1 MNDYQ
6 SDRGIGSTLNSTG
19 GWGQMETDFA
29 LQTGGG
35 AVTVTHAARHNLVN
49 VFTWGITHVH
59 ASSSV
64 SDPAQLSANQ
74 RTALKGPNGEAI
86 ALPAIY
92 DNNRY
97 NLIPNIRFNSLNA
110 QSGGQ
115 SVTNAPAFTFDPRF
129 PYDNYDQTQ
138 NLTDS
143 ISWIKG
149 KHSLKFGF
157 YLEWARGSKTQYSTY
172 NVNGSLYFGSDTASQ
187 FDTGYPFS
195 NLFLGSVQA
204 FGQDNATYRANPRYR
219 QVEWYAQDSWKL
231 ARRLNLELGV
241 RFQAPG
247 AVTSESA
254 TLGVFDGAAYD
265 ASRAGKLLYPAVVN
279 GQNVALNRVSGAT
292 YQLGR
297 ASFFDPLSYTASASP
312 YSGMVQY
319 KERLFESPGIGVGP
333 RLGFAWDALGN
344 GRMAVRGGFG
354 IFYDRPFG
362 VDTVGTTGSGT
373 GPIAAPPAFQAP
385 VYYNMQIAQG
395 LSGLAF
401 LGPQNVFSGTTY
413 KSPSTYNWSF
423 GVQRHIG
430 RGLMLDVAYVGNSV
444 HNKFVQTDRN
454 GVPPYT
460 TWTPTGGANPAYLD
474 PTTGGRSFYTANL
487 IRPYSGYGTIL
498 TSASSGQANYHSLQ
512 TQVNRRFGRRL
523 QFSANWTWS
532 KTMTFTRQPWTPD
545 YLTYAEVS
553 SSRPQIVNLNYSYRV
568 PNGSRIWPNPITR
581 TALDGWNFSG
591 IAKFLS
597 GNPLTVGCSAQS
609 APIGF
614 WTGTPTGGIPFRC
627 QMTGS
632 GLWLADGAAL
642 PATAPAGR
650 YYPLNAANFELPPAT
665 SLGIGN
671 TPPTLFYGPGFE
683 TFDFSLTKDIRLGRE
698 GRVLEFRAQAFNV
711 FNHFNPGNPNTSL
724 SLSYTT
730 GANTNANFGTITTAV
745 GQARRMALGLR
756 FRF

>member
-1 MNDYQ
+1 
-6 SDRGIGSTLNSTG
+6 
-19 GWGQMETDFA
+19 
-29 LQTGGG
+29 
-35 AVTVTHAARHNLVN
+35 
-49 VFTWGITHVH
+49 
-59 ASSSV
+59 
-64 SDPAQLSANQ
+64 
-74 RTALKGPNGEAI
+74 
-86 ALPAIY
+86 
-92 DNNRY
+92 
-97 NLIPNIRFNSLNA
+97 
-110 QSGGQ
+110 
-115 SVTNAPAFTFDPRF
+115 
-129 PYDNYDQTQ
+129 
-138 NLTDS
+138 
-143 ISWIKG
+143 
-149 KHSLKFGF
+149 
-157 YLEWARGSKTQYSTY
+157 
-172 NVNGSLYFGSDTASQ
+172 
-187 FDTGYPFS
+187 
-195 NLFLGSVQA
+195 
-204 FGQDNATYRANPRYR
+204 
-219 QVEWYAQDSWKL
+219 
-231 ARRLNLELGV
+231 
-241 RFQAPG
+241 
-247 AVTSESA
+247 
-254 TLGVFDGAAYD
+254 
-265 ASRAGKLLYPAVVN
+265 
-279 GQNVALNRVSGAT
+279 
-292 YQLGR
+292 
-297 ASFFDPLSYTASASP
+297 
-312 YSGMVQY
+312 
-319 KERLFESPGIGVGP
+319 
-333 RLGFAWDALGN
+333 
-344 GRMAVRGGFG
+344 
-354 IFYDRPFG
+354 
-362 VDTVGTTGSGT
+362 
-373 GPIAAPPAFQAP
+373 
-385 VYYNMQIAQG
+385 
-395 LSGLAF
+395 
-401 LGPQNVFSGTTY
+401 
-413 KSPSTYNWSF
+413 
-423 GVQRHIG
+423 
-430 RGLMLDVAYVGNSV
+430 MLDVAYVGNSV

-512 TQVNRRFGRRL
+512 TQLNRRFGRRL

-627 QMTGS
+627 QMTGAD
-632 GLWLADGAAL
+632 LWLPDGAAL

-650 YYPLNAANFELPPAT
+650 YYPLNAANFQLPPAT

-671 TPPTLFYGPGFE
+671 TPPTLFHGPGFE
-683 TFDFSLTKDIRLGRE
+683 TFDFSLAKDIRLGRE